1 MNICVLFSLL
11 LLLAPGGCPI
21 YSIDLSTLEVPNDFQ
36 NELTLQSM
44 LSSEL
49 HQYRNKLNSNEVS
62 SAPNRN
68 EKDQEQIVRRHLE
81 DPFDKGDMMRSIEDR
96 IKATYYAAATPEET
110 DPDMDLEIDKL
121 SATQPERC
129 SNDEDKFLGTNLFG
143 SYPKHC
149 FSTEE
154 IALMSA
160 RKDFELLVPRSYPK
174 SLLSDSIIYTL
185 MKYFNSV
192 NQVIKRMSD
201 KETRRLLQR
210 AFYDS
215 LGGYLRYKLVPV
227 AQVSYYAGRLKLCTV
242 QRLVALYRQ
251 CLMVLNTNGNGW
263 RQPEQDILSRMKN
276 VRIKPVHLN
285 DSCST
290 ENDASSCALLDH
302 SCANSDAQNEQMIVP
317 LPHLELEDSSGFLSN
332 IFLPFK
338 HRRIYNLRS
347 PDAAF
352 ILVKFFKTLSNCYRF
367 QGMSQ
372 KIYNHK
378 LRVWIRENLQF
389 HYRDEMFYPGLGG
402 VLQIYETLIC
412 PTKVTEHSTEEE
424 ERERMLSETDDYDLG
439 PEDKSPSESS
449 DMAEKSKKRKQ
460 KKSNRKDRVKQKD
473 KETALGRKHS
483 RSTSKLQNNRFAQEE
498 TKPEKDTNG
507 EECVDCDD
515 ESYVGYAAAILALL
529 LMLLL
534 LLICCC
540 MHRNRGKKKKRG
552 ALKPNKPEE
561 KQYEDRNPPSA
572 TPSAAPNKAES
583 ERSCWSKMFQ
593 SKKSR
598 RQQGNAMFPPRPH
611 SMPFKH
617 AYKLSPGM
625 SLVSSHRDEVFNG
638 SIDMENQLPRKEDA
652 VDRYENDSFTSTSS
666 LVCQFPRK
674 FIPIKMGREKR
685 YEYYGKTDKKRV
697 KPVSKQSSSQW
708 HRERDRDR
716 DRDREREQEH
726 EKKPI
731 AEKHVKQSPEAR
743 SRETDIRL
751 TTDESLRKMNNK
763 RKYRRQEGGLATS
776 QERVERVTER
786 EIRPIES
793 DTNRNSDCRRK
804 EISDENK
811 LESEKK
817 CSGTTNSYRAEPNIS
832 VSQKP
837 ETQTGNSE
845 IKSIPLSLTDRS
857 SGVCELGNHLRR

>member
-44 LSSEL
+44 LSSEM

-62 SAPNRN
+62 SAFSNRN
-68 EKDQEQIVRRHLE
+68 EQDQEQIVRRHLV

-129 SNDEDKFLGTNLFG
+129 SNDDDQFLGTNLFG

-160 RKDFELLVPRSYPK
+160 RKDFELLVPKSYPR
-174 SLLSDSIIYTL
+174 SLLSDSIVYTL

-201 KETRRLLQR
+201 NETRRLLQR
-210 AFYDS
+210 AFYDA
-215 LGGYLRYKLVPV
+215 LGGYLRYYLVPM

-263 RQPEQDILSRMKN
+263 KQPEQDILSRLKN
-276 VRIKPVHLN
+276 VRISPVRLN

-389 HYRDEMFYPGLGG
+389 HYRDEIFYPGLGG

-412 PTKVTEHSTEEE
+412 PTKVNEHEGESD
-424 ERERMLSETDDYDLG
+424 RMLSETNDYDLG
-439 PEDKSPSESS
+439 PEDKSLSESN

-460 KKSNRKDRVKQKD
+460 KCNRKDKVKQND
-473 KETALGRKHS
+473 KEPASGRKHS
-483 RSTSKLQNNRFAQEE
+483 RSTAKHQNNGFAQEE
-498 TKPEKDTNG
+498 TKPEKDANG

-515 ESYVGYAAAILALL
+515 DVGYVGYAAAILALL

-540 MHRNRGKKKKRG
+540 MHRNRADKKKRG
-552 ALKPNKPEE
+552 ALKPFNPEE
-561 KQYEDRNPPSA
+561 KKTEDRSPPPAASE
-572 TPSAAPNKAES
+572 PSPNKAES

-598 RQQGNAMFPPRPH
+598 RQQGNAMFAPSPH

-617 AYKLSPGM
+617 GFKLSPGM
-625 SLVSSHRDEVFNG
+625 SLVSSHRDETFNG
-638 SIDMENQLPRKEDA
+638 SIDMENQLPRKKVG

-685 YEYYGKTDKKRV
+685 YEYYGKSEKKRV
-697 KPVSKQSSSQW
+697 KPTSKQSSNQW

-716 DRDREREQEH
+716 DRDREREREQE
-726 EKKPI
+726 KQPI
-731 AEKHVKQSPEAR
+731 AEKHEEQSREAR
-743 SRETDIRL
+743 HRETDTKL
-751 TTDESLRKMNNK
+751 TTEERLRKISSM

-776 QERVERVTER
+776 QEREERVKER
-786 EIRPIES
+786 E
-793 DTNRNSDCRRK
+793 NR
-804 EISDENK
+804 
-811 LESEKK
+811 
-817 CSGTTNSYRAEPNIS
+817 
-832 VSQKP
+832 
-837 ETQTGNSE
+837 
-845 IKSIPLSLTDRS
+845 
-857 SGVCELGNHLRR
+857 

>member
-62 SAPNRN
+62 SAPNLN

-110 DPDMDLEIDKL
+110 DPEMDLEIDK
-121 SATQPERC
+121 PERC
-129 SNDEDKFLGTNLFG
+129 SRDEDKFLGTNLFG

-160 RKDFELLVPRSYPK
+160 RKDFELLVPNSYPK
-174 SLLSDSIIYTL
+174 GLVSDSIIYTL

-210 AFYDS
+210 AFYDA

-263 RQPEQDILSRMKN
+263 KQPEQDILSRMKN
-276 VRIKPVHLN
+276 VQIKPVHLN

-352 ILVKFFKTLSNCYRF
+352 IMVKFFKTLSNCYRF

-412 PTKVTEHSTEEE
+412 PTKGTEQSAHED
-424 ERERMLSETDDYDLG
+424 ERDRMPSETDDYDLG
-439 PEDKSPSESS
+439 PEEKSLSEPS

-460 KKSNRKDRVKQKD
+460 NKSNRKDKVKQND

-483 RSTSKLQNNRFAQEE
+483 RSTSKLQNKGFAQEE
-498 TKPEKDTNG
+498 TKPEKDANG

-540 MHRNRGKKKKRG
+540 MHRNRANKKKRG

-561 KQYEDRNPPSA
+561 KQSEARSPPPAGSND
-572 TPSAAPNKAES
+572 SPNKAES

-598 RQQGNAMFPPRPH
+598 RQQGNAMFAPRPH
-611 SMPFKH
+611 SMPFKQ

-625 SLVSSHRDEVFNG
+625 SLVSSHRDEDLNV
-638 SIDMENQLPRKEDA
+638 SIDMENQLPRKKDA

-674 FIPIKMGREKR
+674 FIPIKMGREKH
-685 YEYYGKTDKKRV
+685 YEYYGKTEKKRV
-697 KPVSKQSSSQW
+697 KPVSKQSSNQW

-716 DRDREREQEH
+716 DRDREREREQE
-726 EKKPI
+726 KQPI
-731 AEKHVKQSPEAR
+731 AVRPERQSPEAR
-743 SRETDIRL
+743 NRETDIKL
-751 TTDESLRKMNNK
+751 TEESLRKIGNK
-763 RKYRRQEGGLATS
+763 RKFRRQEGGLATS
-776 QERVERVTER
+776 QDREERVKETE
-786 EIRPIES
+786 
-793 DTNRNSDCRRK
+793 NR
-804 EISDENK
+804 
-811 LESEKK
+811 
-817 CSGTTNSYRAEPNIS
+817 
-832 VSQKP
+832 
-837 ETQTGNSE
+837 
-845 IKSIPLSLTDRS
+845 
-857 SGVCELGNHLRR
+857 